1 MKKGNIFQTEYPE
14 NPPDWYWESGLH
26 DACIVGVETYEFPF
40 DYNKYADQKNQY
52 NRNMLLLKIDAKGAM
67 FDFRIKEIRFFN
79 YKILPESM
87 ELTGRKKIWWLADKL
102 IEANGRYELDILLV
116 DVDSYPEQFHF
127 KLRFDRAE
135 TDRT

>member
-1 MKKGNIFQTEYPE
+1 MKEWYCGRFLWRKEKYFKQNIP
-14 NPPDWYWESGLH
+14 
-26 DACIVGVETYEFPF
+26 
-40 DYNKYADQKNQY
+40 
-52 NRNMLLLKIDAKGAM
+52 KIRPIGAM

-87 ELTGRKKIWWLADKL
+87 DLTGRKKIWWLADKL
-102 IEANGRYELDILLV
+102 IEANGRYELDILLE